1 MSEKSIFSRLRGKR
15 PRPRIVGAWLLCF
28 GWMLLAACRA
38 DEPAG
43 LSDTDAAS
51 LLRIE
56 RTDSFARVDV
66 LDAWNAGKVLQT
78 YVLVPRSRPLPE
90 TLPAGQLLRTPLRR
104 AVVFSSVHAS
114 LLYDLGCQRQI
125 LGLCD
130 AAHVRRSEITDDL
143 AAGKLAD
150 LGSSMHPD
158 AERIAAARPDALL
171 VSPFENSGHGP
182 LEPLGVPLVECADYM
197 ERSALGR
204 AEWMRFFG
212 LLFGCEE
219 RADSLLR
226 AVRSS
231 YDSLRTAAADVAERP
246 TLLCDL
252 KQGSTWYVP
261 GGESYLGRLYAD
273 AGAHYLFADQTVSGS
288 AALSPEAVF
297 ARASQA
303 DFWLVKYGAQ
313 RDLTYAQLAADD
325 ALYRQFGPWQ
335 RRRIYGCNTY
345 AVPYYE
351 EAPFHPDL
359 LLRDLI
365 RIFHPALLPGHRL
378 RYFTPLQ
385 GDEAR

>member
-1 MSEKSIFSRLRGKR
+1 MLHMFILNRSRGSR
-15 PRPRIVGAWLLCF
+15 PRPRLAGAWLLLIGC
-28 GWMLLAACRA
+28 MLLSACRPDTPA
-38 DEPAG
+38 DDAG
-43 LSDTDAAS
+43 TDTAS

-56 RTDSFARVDV
+56 RADSFTRVDV

-90 TLPAGQLLRTPLRR
+90 TLPPGQLLRTPLRR
-104 AVVFSSVHAS
+104 VAVFSAVHAS
-114 LLYDLGCQRQI
+114 LLYDLGCQEQI

-130 AAHVRRSEITDDL
+130 AAYVRRAEIIDDL

-150 LGSSMHPD
+150 LGSSVRPD
-158 AERIAAARPDALL
+158 AERIAAARPDALF

-182 LEPLGVPLVECADYM
+182 LEPLGIPLVECADYM

-204 AEWMRFFG
+204 ADWMRFFG

-219 RADSLLR
+219 RADSLFR
-226 AVRSS
+226 AVSS
-231 YDSLRTAAADVAERP
+231 AYDSLRTAAATVTERP

-273 AGAHYLFADQTVSGS
+273 AGARYLFADQAVSGS

-297 ARASQA
+297 ARARQA

-325 ALYRQFGPWQ
+325 ALYTQFEPWKQ
-335 RRRIYGCNTY
+335 RHIYGCNTY
-345 AVPYYE
+345 AVPFYE
-351 EAPFHPDL
+351 EVPFHPDR
-359 LLRDLI
+359 LLRDLV
-365 RIFHPALLPGHRL
+365 RILHPALLPNHRL

-385 GDEAR
+385 AGEAR